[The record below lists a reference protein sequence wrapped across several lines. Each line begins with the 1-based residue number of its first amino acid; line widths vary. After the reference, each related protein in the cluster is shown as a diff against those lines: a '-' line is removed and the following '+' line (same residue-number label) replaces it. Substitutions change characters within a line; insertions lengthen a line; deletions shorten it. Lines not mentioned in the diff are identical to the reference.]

1 MSLGSIYDPTPWKN
15 PEEPGDLGSL
25 PELPEQKLPDSFARI
40 LDGILHASGDNES
53 GQADPNYA
61 KLLSVALKYR
71 SMDFCVDPVL
81 LELVYVLLVQ
91 FQGVSEARRTKL
103 EHTVA
108 SSLAED
114 QVSLERL
121 QHLWCHMKGLVS
133 NAE

>member
-1 MSLGSIYDPTPWKN
+1 MSFGSIYDPTPWEN
-15 PEEPGDLGSL
+15 PEESKDPGSL
-25 PELPEQKLPDSFARI
+25 GEFPDQKLPDCFARI
-40 LDGILHASGDNES
+40 LDGILHASGDGES
-53 GQADPNYA
+53 VNADPNYA

-71 SMDFCVDPVL
+71 SMDFCVDPIL
-81 LELVYVLLVQ
+81 LELVRVLLVQ
-91 FQGVSEARRTKL
+91 FQGITEARRLRL